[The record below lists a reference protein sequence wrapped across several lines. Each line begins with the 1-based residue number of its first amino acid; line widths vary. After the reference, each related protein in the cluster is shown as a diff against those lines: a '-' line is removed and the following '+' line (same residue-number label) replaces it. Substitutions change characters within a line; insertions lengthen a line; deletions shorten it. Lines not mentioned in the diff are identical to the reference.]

1 MYNKMLG
8 LGLNEVIIQ
17 ENARKYYSTLD
28 IPIIKSFRETH
39 PEEFNH
45 ARLAIKTSSVLTKK
59 LTPVPFANIG
69 VISLCKKFSLI
80 GYFTGRHTA
89 VRKTTKEWLKKYLFP
104 SPSSIVLCNDNQD
117 KVIKLLRIARKYER
131 SVILVDDSW
140 AQLAEELHNC
150 KMINTNNLL
159 LVGFKLNTLTN
170 FENIPIYPL
179 ASWKDKDVQ
188 KLTKLL
194 NLHEYN

>member
-45 ARLAIKTSSVLTKK
+45 ARLAIKTSPVLTKK
-59 LTPVPFANIG
+59 LTPVPFANTG
-69 VISLCKKFSLI
+69 VISLCKNFSLI

-89 VRKTTKEWLKKYLFP
+89 VMKTTKEWLKKYMFP
-104 SPSSIVLCNDNQD
+104 SPSSIVLCNNNQD
-117 KVIKLLRIARKYER
+117 KIIKLLRIARKYER
-131 SVILVDDSW
+131 SVILIDDSW
-140 AQLAEELHNC
+140 VQLAEELQNC
-150 KMINTNNLL
+150 NIANKTKLQI
-159 LVGFKLNTLTN
+159 VGFGLNTLTKI
-170 FENIPIYPL
+170 ENIPIYPL
-179 ASWKDKDVQ
+179 ASWKVKDIQ
-188 KLTKLL
+188 KLTQVL
-194 NLHEYN
+194 NLYEYN